1 MARDCPDRQRGAS
14 WRNDGP
20 AAARPAGRIGGGGDV
35 VDREYEVSL
44 SNLFH
49 EFLPKLRTS

>member
-20 AAARPAGRIGGGGDV
+20 MANRTAGRIGGGGGGDA
-35 VDREYEVSL
+35 VDREYEVSSALAAL
-44 SNLFH
+44 SVVI
-49 EFLPKLRTS
+49 SIC

>member
-20 AAARPAGRIGGGGDV
+20 MANRTAGRIGGGGGDA
-35 VDREYEVSL
+35 VDREYEVSSALASL
-44 SNLFH
+44 SVVI
-49 EFLPKLRTS
+49 SIC

>member
-20 AAARPAGRIGGGGDV
+20 ARATGRAGGDD
-35 VDREYEVSL
+35 VDRVYQVSD
-44 SNLFH
+44 F
-49 EFLPKLRTS
+49 EFTVPLLRN